1 MSEEHQGT
9 GSTTPVPPPAV
20 SAADKQQPVYKRKW
34 FIPAV
39 MLLVGMFIGVAAGS
53 GGSEVPSSGDDV
65 AALESKVAALEAD
78 LVEVTAERDALESA
92 ASQDEPET
100 AAQTE
105 PSAPSPEVQRTAFA
119 SVFEEDR
126 VKLAQILESD
136 DNVESVDKLA
146 YDPAS
151 EVVTLD
157 VTSTW
162 ASPDN
167 QVEGAWAIVRLMST
181 LYDPDKGAWYQDGF
195 VPSFVL
201 VNSGSQY
208 TQSGDFMLRLAT
220 FSASRDDWEKECW

>member
-1 MSEEHQGT
+1 MSDEHQGT

-20 SAADKQQPVYKRKW
+20 SAADKKEPVYKRKW
-34 FIPAV
+34 FIPVA
-39 MLLVGMFIGVAAGS
+39 MLLVGMFIGVTAGS
-53 GGSEVPSSGDDV
+53 GESGAPSSGDEV
-65 AALESKVAALEAD
+65 AALESKVAALEAN
-78 LVEVTAERDALESA
+78 LEEVTAERDALESA
-92 ASQDEPET
+92 ASQDEPEP
-100 AAQTE
+100 AAETE
-105 PSAPSPEVQRTAFA
+105 PSAPSPEVQRAAFA
-119 SVFEEDR
+119 SVFEENR
-126 VKLAQILESD
+126 VKLAQILEGD

-181 LYDPDKGAWYQDGF
+181 LYDPDGGAWYQDGF

-201 VNSGSQY
+201 INSGSQY

>member
-1 MSEEHQGT
+1 
-9 GSTTPVPPPAV
+9 V
-20 SAADKQQPVYKRKW
+20 ADKKEPVYKRKW
-34 FIPAV
+34 FIPVV
-39 MLLVGMFIGVAAGS
+39 MLLVGMFIGVATGS
-53 GGSEVPSSGDDV
+53 GDSGVPSSGDDV
-65 AALESKVAALEAD
+65 AALESKVATLEAD
-78 LVEVTAERDALESA
+78 LERVTAERDALESA
-92 ASQDEPET
+92 ASQDEPEPT
-100 AAQTE
+100 AQAE

-119 SVFEEDR
+119 SVFEENR

-201 VNSGSQY
+201 VNSGSEY
-208 TQSGDFMLRLAT
+208 TQSADFMLRLAT
-220 FSASRDDWEKECW
+220 FSASRDDWESECW